1 MNKTVARKN
10 QDITHHIPE
19 TSGKLNPT
27 VLPLQ
32 TLPVHP
38 FAKPTLKIHKKKERE
53 RGGRERVREREG
65 GERRRRKNR
74 EYTDGE
80 KMKAAATP

>member
-10 QDITHHIPE
+10 QDITHHVPE

-65 GERRRRKNR
+65 GGREGGGKIENTPMGRK
-74 EYTDGE
+74 
-80 KMKAAATP
+80 